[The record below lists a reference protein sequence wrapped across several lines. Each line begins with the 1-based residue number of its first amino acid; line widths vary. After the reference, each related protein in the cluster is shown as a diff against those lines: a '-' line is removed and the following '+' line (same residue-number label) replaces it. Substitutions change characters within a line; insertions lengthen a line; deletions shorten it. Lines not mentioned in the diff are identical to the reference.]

1 MRAAILFAALAALA
15 WPAAAAGF
23 DLPEGAR
30 RVGGDATDAGSHMV
44 PAGPHAPGGTPR
56 IAVEGSVARGAWRI
70 DGTDLTTLQ
79 LIAPL
84 RGQLAA
90 AGYEILLDCA
100 ASACGGFDFR
110 AATMQLRPPAMFV
123 DVFDYRFVSA
133 RRGAPGAD
141 PDYVTLLASRVGADG
156 YIEVIRVGPAALP
169 VAAAAPEP
177 APAAP
182 AAEAAEAP
190 PSLAAQLE
198 EVGRAVLWDLEF
210 EPGSTRLGEGP
221 FESLDA
227 LGAFLAANPRRRL
240 LLVGHTDST
249 GGLEG
254 NVAVSRGRAAAVRE
268 RLAGRHGV
276 PAGQMESNGVG
287 YMAPA
292 ASNATKA
299 GREANRRVEAVLLGE
314 EG

>member
-15 WPAAAAGF
+15 WPAAAAGL

-56 IAVEGSVARGAWRI
+56 IAVEGSVARDAWRI

-169 VAAAAPEP
+169 AP
-177 APAAP
+177 APPEEAPPEAP
-182 AAEAAEAP
+182 APEAP

-227 LGAFLAANPRRRL
+227 LGAFLAANPGSRV

-254 NVAVSRGRAAAVRE
+254 NVAVSRERAAAVRE

-292 ASNATKA
+292 ASNATEA

>member
-1 MRAAILFAALAALA
+1 MRAAILLAAVAALA
-15 WPAAAAGF
+15 WPAAAAQLE
-23 DLPEGAR
+23 LPQGAR
-30 RVGGDATDAGSHMV
+30 RVGGDATAAGSHMV
-44 PAGPHAPGGTPR
+44 PAGPHAPGGVPR
-56 IAVEGSVARGAWRI
+56 IAVEGSVARDAWRV

-84 RGQLAA
+84 REQLAA

-100 ASACGGFDFR
+100 ARACGGFDFR
-110 AATMQLRPPAMFV
+110 AATMQLRPPEMFV

-141 PDYVTLLASRVGADG
+141 PDYATLLASRAGADG
-156 YIEVIRVGPAALP
+156 YIEVIRIGPAALP
-169 VAAAAPEP
+169 AAAAAAPEAAPEAP
-177 APAAP
+177 APEP
-182 AAEAAEAP
+182 A
-190 PSLAAQLE
+190 PSLAGQLARL
-198 EVGRAVLWDLEF
+198 GRAVLWDLEF
-210 EPGSTRLGEGP
+210 EPGSARLGEGP

-227 LGAFLAANPRRRL
+227 LGAFLAANPGRRV

-254 NVAVSRGRAAAVRE
+254 NVAVSRERAAAVRE

-276 PAGQMESNGVG
+276 PAAQMESNGVG

-292 ASNATKA
+292 ASNATEA
-299 GREANRRVEAVLLGE
+299 GREANRRVEAVLLGD
-314 EG
+314 GG

>member
-15 WPAAAAGF
+15 WPAAAAGL

-44 PAGPHAPGGTPR
+44 PAGPHAPGGAPR
-56 IAVEGSVARGAWRI
+56 IAVEGSVARDAWRI

-100 ASACGGFDFR
+100 ARACGGFDFR

-156 YIEVIRVGPAALP
+156 YVEVIRVGPAALP
-169 VAAAAPEP
+169 AP
-177 APAAP
+177 APPEEAPPEAP
-182 AAEAAEAP
+182 APEAP

-227 LGAFLAANPRRRL
+227 LGAFLAANPGRRL

-249 GGLEG
+249 GGLES
-254 NVAVSRGRAAAVRE
+254 NVAVSRERAAAVRE

-276 PAGQMESNGVG
+276 PAAQMESNGVG

-292 ASNATKA
+292 ASNATEA

>member
-15 WPAAAAGF
+15 WPAAAAGL

-56 IAVEGSVARGAWRI
+56 IAVEGSVARDAWRI

-133 RRGAPGAD
+133 RLGAPGAD

-169 VAAAAPEP
+169 AP
-177 APAAP
+177 APPEEAPPEAP
-182 AAEAAEAP
+182 APEAP

-227 LGAFLAANPRRRL
+227 LGAFLAANPGRRL

-254 NVAVSRGRAAAVRE
+254 NVAVSRERAAAVRE

-276 PAGQMESNGVG
+276 PAAQMESNGVG

-292 ASNATKA
+292 ASNATEA

>member
-15 WPAAAAGF
+15 WPAAAAGL

-56 IAVEGSVARGAWRI
+56 IAVEGSVARDAWRI

-169 VAAAAPEP
+169 AP
-177 APAAP
+177 APPEEAPPEAP
-182 AAEAAEAP
+182 APEAP

-227 LGAFLAANPRRRL
+227 LGAFLAANPGRRL

-254 NVAVSRGRAAAVRE
+254 NVAVSRERAAAVRE

-276 PAGQMESNGVG
+276 PAAQMESNGVG

-292 ASNATKA
+292 ASNATEA

>member
-1 MRAAILFAALAALA
+1 MRAAIILAAAAALA
-15 WPAAAAGF
+15 WPAAAAAL

-44 PAGPHAPGGTPR
+44 PAGPHAPGGVPR
-56 IAVEGSVARGAWRI
+56 IAVEGSVARDAWRI
-70 DGTDLTTLQ
+70 DGTDLTALQ

-84 RGQLAA
+84 REQLAA

-100 ASACGGFDFR
+100 AGACGGFDFR

-133 RRGAPGAD
+133 RRGALGAP
-141 PDYVTLLASRVGADG
+141 PDYVTLLASRVGSNG

-169 VAAAAPEP
+169 AAAAAPEP
-177 APAAP
+177 GAAPEAPAPAA
-182 AAEAAEAP
+182 A
-190 PSLAAQLE
+190 PSLAEQLAQ
-198 EVGRAVLWDLEF
+198 VGRAVLWDLEF

-227 LGAFLAANPRRRL
+227 LGAFLAANPDRRV

-249 GGLEG
+249 GSLKG
-254 NVAVSRGRAAAVRE
+254 NVAVSRERAAAVRA

-276 PAGQMESNGVG
+276 PEEQMDSDGVG

-292 ASNATKA
+292 ASNATEA
-299 GREANRRVEAVLLGE
+299 GREANRRVEAVLLVQ